1 MKVARYVP
9 QGQTT
14 PHWGLVQDDR
24 IYPLSPLDAAA
35 GPPPAEAGHPSF
47 LSAWLPALAGHAA
60 GAAADLDLL
69 AAPALARASLPLAEV
84 RLLAPVDAQ
93 EVWAAGVTY
102 ERSRE
107 ARLDESGGLDFYD
120 RVYTATRPEL
130 FFKALPG
137 RVVGSGDAIW
147 VRADSAWSVPEP
159 ELAVY
164 FGPDAGDR
172 LRPVGFTLGN
182 DVSAR
187 DIEGENPL
195 YLPQAKVYER
205 SCALG
210 PYVELLPGAALDRLT
225 LHILIE
231 RGGAAVYDETISTS
245 RIRRRFDELGAWLG
259 RHLRFPAG
267 VVLLTGTGLVP
278 PHDFTLTAG
287 DRVIIRI
294 PDWGTLVNVVEVAPV
309 FGATEQG

>member
-1 MKVARYVP
+1 MKIARFTRVGLP
-9 QGQTT
+9 A

-35 GPPPAEAGHPSF
+35 AGSPAAAGQPSF
-47 LSAWLPALAGHAA
+47 LSAWLPALAGDQARAADELRVLAAQAEA
-60 GAAADLDLL
+60 GASLALD
-69 AAPALARASLPLAEV
+69 AV
-84 RLLAPVDAQ
+84 QLLAPVDAQ

-102 ERSRE
+102 ERSRA

-120 RVYTATRPEL
+120 RVYTAERPEL
-130 FFKALPG
+130 FFKSLPG
-137 RVVGSGDAIW
+137 RAVGTGEPIW
-147 VRADSAWSVPEP
+147 VRADSRWSVPEP

-164 FGPDAGDR
+164 FGPDAGNR

-210 PYVELLPGAALDRLT
+210 PYVELLPNDDLAMLT
-225 LHILIE
+225 LELIIE
-231 RGGAAVYDETISTS
+231 REGVPVYQDTISTS
-245 RIRRRFDELGAWLG
+245 RLRRSFDDLGAYLG
-259 RHLRFPAG
+259 RHMRFPQG

-278 PHDFTLTAG
+278 PHDFTLAAG
-287 DRVIIRI
+287 DVVTIRI
-294 PDWGTLVNVVEVAPV
+294 GDWGTLTNPVEVAPT
-309 FGATEQG
+309 FGD

>member
-1 MKVARYVP
+1 MKIARYVP
-9 QGQTT
+9 PGQTA
-14 PHWGLVQDDR
+14 PHWGLVQGDR
-24 IYPLSPLDAAA
+24 IFPLSPLDAAA
-35 GPPPAEAGHPSF
+35 GPPPADAGHPSF
-47 LSAWLPALAGHAA
+47 LSAWLPALAGDRERAT
-60 GAAADLDLL
+60 ADLGLL
-69 AAPALARASLPLAEV
+69 AAQTLTQESLPLGAV
-84 RLLAPVDAQ
+84 QLLAPVDAQ

-120 RVYTATRPEL
+120 RVYTAERPEL

-137 RVVGSGDAIW
+137 RVAGPNDAIW

-164 FGPDAGDR
+164 YGPDADHR
-172 LRPVGFTLGN
+172 LRPVGFALGN

-210 PYVELLPGAALDRLT
+210 PYVELLPGDAFAPLT
-225 LHILIE
+225 LHMVIE
-231 RGGAAVYDETISTS
+231 RDGGPVYDETISTS

-278 PHDFTLTAG
+278 PRDFTLTAG

-294 PDWGTLVNVVEVAPV
+294 PDWGTLENTVEVAPV
-309 FGATEQG
+309 FGG

>member
-1 MKVARYVP
+1 
-9 QGQTT
+9 
-14 PHWGLVQDDR
+14 
-24 IYPLSPLDAAA
+24 
-35 GPPPAEAGHPSF
+35 
-47 LSAWLPALAGHAA
+47 LSAWLPALAGDLE
-60 GAAADLDLL
+60 GAAENLGQVATQ
-69 AAPALARASLPLAEV
+69 ALMQESLPLDAV
-84 RLLAPVDAQ
+84 QLLAPVDAQ

-120 RVYTATRPEL
+120 KVYTAARPEL
-130 FFKALPG
+130 FFKSLPG

-147 VRADSAWSVPEP
+147 ARADSQWSVPEP

-164 FGPDAGDR
+164 FGPDADNR

-195 YLPQAKVYER
+195 YLPQGKVYER

-210 PYVELLPGAALDRLT
+210 PYVELLPSYDFALLN
-225 LHILIE
+225 LHMTIE
-231 RGGAAVYDETISTS
+231 RGGTVVYDETISTS
-245 RIRRRFDELGAWLG
+245 RIRRSFDELGAYLG
-259 RHLRFPAG
+259 RHMRFPAG

-278 PHDFTLTAG
+278 PRDFTLTAG
-287 DRVIIRI
+287 DVVSIRI
-294 PDWGTLVNVVEVAPV
+294 GDWGTLVNPVEIAPT
-309 FGATEQG
+309 FGGEGLEVGG

>member
-1 MKVARYVP
+1 MKIARYVP
-9 QGQTT
+9 EDQAA

-47 LSAWLPALAGHAA
+47 LSAWLPALAGNPD
-60 GAAADLDLL
+60 GATTDLGLL
-69 AAPALARASLPLAEV
+69 AAQALAQESLPLDAV
-84 RLLAPVDAQ
+84 QLLAPVDAQ

-102 ERSRE
+102 ERSRQ

-120 RVYTATRPEL
+120 RVYTAERPEL

-137 RVVGSGDAIW
+137 RVVGPGDAIW

-164 FGPDAGDR
+164 YGPDADNR

-210 PYVELLPGAALDRLT
+210 PYVELLPGDALARLT
-225 LHILIE
+225 LHMIIE

-245 RIRRRFDELGAWLG
+245 RLRRSFGELGAWLG

-278 PHDFTLTAG
+278 PRAFTLAPG

-294 PDWGTLVNVVEVAPV
+294 PDWGTLENPVAVAPK
-309 FGATEQG
+309 FGG

>member
-1 MKVARYVP
+1 MKIARYVP
-9 QGQTT
+9 EGQTT

-35 GPPPAEAGHPSF
+35 GPPAVEAGHPSF
-47 LSAWLPALAGHAA
+47 LSAWLPTLAGDRA
-60 GAAADLDLL
+60 GAAADLELL
-69 AAPALARASLPLAEV
+69 AGQAQAGVSLPLAAV

-102 ERSRE
+102 ERSRA

-120 RVYTATRPEL
+120 RVYTAERPEL

-137 RVVGSGDAIW
+137 RVVGSGDTIW
-147 VRADSAWSVPEP
+147 VRADSRWSVPEP

-164 FGPDAGDR
+164 YGPDAGNR
-172 LRPVGFTLGN
+172 LRPVGFALGN

-210 PYVELLPGAALDRLT
+210 PYVELLPGHDFARLT
-225 LHILIE
+225 LEMVIE
-231 RGGAAVYDETISTS
+231 RDGAPVYKESISTS
-245 RIRRRFDELGAWLG
+245 RIRRSLDDLGAYLG
-259 RHLRFPAG
+259 RHMRFPAG

-278 PHDFTLTAG
+278 PRDFTLTAG
-287 DRVIIRI
+287 DQVIIRI
-294 PDWGTLVNVVEVAPV
+294 PDWGTLTNPVEVAPV
-309 FGATEQG
+309 CGE